1 MSRRP
6 VPFRTVRRWA
16 AVVGQ
21 AVWARIDALASTTEG
36 RTALVIA
43 AAIVF
48 LRVPDLDFQL
58 FALLHHRSILTHS
71 VLPVLLFAL
80 AGRPW
85 SLAIATGG
93 SLGVGAHLLADALS
107 PMVGYGRVWW
117 PWPAKSALSPLASR
131 LWLLS
136 NGVLAFGLAL
146 RWADKA
152 VPHRLTLPLVTGLG
166 ALAGG
171 LYGATN
177 ERSLAAAA
185 LCLAVPFILWWLHP
199 ARRRR
204 S

>member
-6 VPFRTVRRWA
+6 APFRTVRRWA
-16 AVVGQ
+16 AVVGR

-107 PMVGYGRVWW
+107 PMVGYGRVW
-117 PWPAKSALSPLASR
+117 
-131 LWLLS
+131 
-136 NGVLAFGLAL
+136 
-146 RWADKA
+146 
-152 VPHRLTLPLVTGLG
+152 
-166 ALAGG
+166 
-171 LYGATN
+171 
-177 ERSLAAAA
+177 
-185 LCLAVPFILWWLHP
+185 
-199 ARRRR
+199 
-204 S
+204 